1 MSWQSRRVSPHLT
14 LETEAIVTDQIFD
27 MHERIVGRMFNE
39 AKRKHEQGFA
49 ESGKA
54 MNEKVRQ
61 YARVGH
67 ALIALVMCQCPARA
81 GYGNSQNRRSSN

>member
-14 LETEAIVTDQIFD
+14 LETVAIVTDQIFD
-27 MHERIVGRMFNE
+27 MHERVVGRMFNE

-54 MNEKVRQ
+54 STKR
-61 YARVGH
+61 
-67 ALIALVMCQCPARA
+67 C
-81 GYGNSQNRRSSN
+81 GNSLAWVMP